1 MADGWH
7 ETLDPTT
14 ATRAQVEQRIREL
27 AAADGRPL
35 DAIDA
40 FLINLTRLL
49 GVEAAD
55 RYITGTARVRTA
67 EPPP

>member
-14 ATRAQVEQRIREL
+14 ATRAQVEQRIREF

-55 RYITGTARVRTA
+55 RYITGTARVP